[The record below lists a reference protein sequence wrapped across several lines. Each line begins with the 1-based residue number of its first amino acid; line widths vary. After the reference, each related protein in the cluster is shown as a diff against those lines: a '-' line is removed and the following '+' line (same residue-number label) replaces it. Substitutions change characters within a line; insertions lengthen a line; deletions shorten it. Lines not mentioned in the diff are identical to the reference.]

1 MYVQGGRCISAGVGR
16 ERHCDWVE
24 AWGWRWSMTFA
35 PNLVKAKM
43 LRRLRLTSGL
53 HGSEC
58 TEACGRVCRQRR
70 RFRLIELREGRQYV

>member
-24 AWGWRWSMTFA
+24 ARGWRWSVTFA

-58 TEACGRVCRQRR
+58 TEACGRVCRHRR